1 MQQAN
6 RPGTAE
12 PPRRAG
18 SRAFLT
24 AMVVDTIGA
33 GVWVTF
39 SLLYFT
45 EGRGIPLSA
54 AGAALSTGSVAALVL
69 GGLAAGSFADR
80 VGPYPAA
87 VLSCAIRA
95 LVFPA
100 YLWADG
106 PAQVV
111 AIAFGVSLGDRLYW
125 AAHGGLVAGITS
137 DEQARRRFF
146 ALLNSLRTMGLG
158 LGALAVAVGAAL
170 ERWFGPAF
178 WTAIPLLNAAGFA
191 FAGLLFWR
199 LGTRFPRHRGT
210 TAAETG
216 GYRGVFANRRFLAFT
231 GATLALTLASV
242 AFESILPI
250 YLRWLGMPLWLPPV
264 AYVLSCLA
272 IPAFQPVALRWGNGR
287 APMRLM
293 ARSAVLIAAGLAGFL
308 LLVGRDVP
316 TAALLMVVLVLVF
329 SLGEALFG
337 AVAMVL
343 VLDFAGGSD
352 AGRYGACYQL
362 VWGVAGAVGPGLN
375 TVLFAVSG
383 TAPWLVLAVALL
395 AAALVYRHLDRTAPP
410 GPDRSRGRAVAHPR
424 RARAR

>member
-6 RPGTAE
+6 RPGTAV
-12 PPRRAG
+12 PPHRAG
-18 SRAFLT
+18 PRGFLT
-24 AMVVDTIGA
+24 AMVVDTIGS

-45 EGRGIPLSA
+45 EGRGIPLA
-54 AGAALSTGSVAALVL
+54 TAGTALSTGSLAALVL
-69 GGLAAGSFADR
+69 GGLAAGAFADR

-100 YLWADG
+100 YLWADT
-106 PAQVV
+106 PAAVV
-111 AIAFGVSLGDRLYW
+111 VIAFGVSLGDRLYW

-146 ALLNSLRTMGLG
+146 ALLNGLRTMGLG
-158 LGALAVAVGAAL
+158 LGALVVAVGAAL
-170 ERWFGPAF
+170 EQWSGPVF

-191 FAGLLFWR
+191 VAGLLFR
-199 LGTRFPRHRGT
+199 RIGARAPRHRPS
-210 TAAETG
+210 AAVTR
-216 GYRGVFANRRFLAFT
+216 GYREVFANRRFLAFT
-231 GATLALTLASV
+231 GATLALTLAAV

-250 YLRWLGMPLWLPPV
+250 YLRWLGLPLWLPPV

-272 IPAFQPVALRWGNGR
+272 IPAFQPVVLRWGRGR

-293 ARSAVLIAAGLAGFL
+293 ARSALLVAASLGGFL
-308 LLVGRDVP
+308 LLVGRNVSG
-316 TAALLMVVLVLVF
+316 AALLLVVLVLVF
-329 SLGEALFG
+329 SLGQALFG
-337 AVAMVL
+337 AVAMVI
-343 VLDFAGGSD
+343 VLDFAGGSG

-362 VWGVAGAVGPGLN
+362 VWGIASAVGPGLN

-383 TAPWLVLAVALL
+383 TAPWLVLAGALL
-395 AAALVYRHLDRTAPP
+395 AAALVYRRLDRTAPP
-410 GPDRSRGRAVAHPR
+410 GADRSRGRAVAPPR
-424 RARAR
+424 RVRAR